1 VASIQQRAPE
11 IVAAVTVDGLVNYA
25 EALARL
31 FEDSTIDDSGVQN
44 PGTETPL
51 ARRLVN
57 ILTASADAAND
68 GITHWSGIFHDWHQ
82 FGKDG
87 VFTGDTGFKF
97 CFQDH
102 MMWPGSSMQ
111 VCHFITAADMG
122 YRPHKT
128 YLYVKHYTDMLPGDP
143 WEHLAMAIADSRRDL
158 SQPSRPGWWSPDELE
173 CVNLMIGHEKVPD
186 SGSSS
191 AQTEI
196 IGKVL
201 AMFRASPADYAV
213 FRLAFDGMGPGP
225 LHDPARAQGTLSAIT
240 IGPPEDNPPGG
251 CVINPIGVGNSMADL
266 SLSLFGF
273 KCGAMIR
280 KSDMTSI
287 ADGGNWVRINLKDPA
302 SKP

>member
-1 VASIQQRAPE
+1 MASIQQRAPE
-11 IVAAVTVDGLVNYA
+11 ILAAVKVDGLVNYA

-57 ILTASADAAND
+57 ILAASADAAND
-68 GITHWSGIFHDWHQ
+68 GITHWSGILHDWSQ
-82 FGKDG
+82 IGKDG
-87 VFTGDTGFKF
+87 VFTGDTGFKL

-102 MMWPGSSMQ
+102 MMWPSSSMQ
-111 VCHFITAADMG
+111 VCHFVTSVDMG

-143 WEHLAMAIADSRRDL
+143 WEHLAMAIAEGDRDP
-158 SQPSRPGWWSPDELE
+158 SKPSRPGWWSPDELE

-186 SGSSS
+186 SGSSG

-201 AMFRASPADYAV
+201 ALTRAGPGDYAI
-213 FRLAFDGMGPGP
+213 FRTAFDGMGPGP
-225 LHDPARAQGTLSAIT
+225 SHDPAVAQGMLSAIT
-240 IGPPEDNPPGG
+240 IGT
-251 CVINPIGVGNSMADL
+251 GVGNSMADL

-273 KCGAMIR
+273 KCGTMIR
-280 KSDMTSI
+280 RSEMTSI
-287 ADGGNWVRINLKDPA
+287 DDGGNWIRTNLKDPA